1 MLESATEPYEAR
13 PMAPMEADLLNQTL
27 TMVEKVLKEQK
38 RQLLPGQKARLLTR
52 VYNDCA
58 EERIKPD
65 GIMVKR
71 YLWILD

>member
-1 MLESATEPYEAR
+1 LLESATEPYEAR
-13 PMAPMEADLLNQTL
+13 PLAPMEADLLNQTL
-27 TMVEKVLKEQK
+27 TMVENVLKEQK
-38 RQLLPGQKARLLTR
+38 ARMLTR

-58 EERIKPD
+58 KDRIKPD